1 MQSMPGNILCKEDA
15 PSSQQLPV
23 HNQPQIKIKGNMPLN
38 INKAAISNTSKDSP
52 KHKQEEEIKVIKQ
65 EGQKPTMETQGPPPP
80 PTSQYFL
87 HPSFLTS
94 APFGFDP
101 SHPMYR
107 NVLMPAT
114 SPYNTP
120 SYHLPMPRFHAPED
134 LSRNTGTKALD
145 ALHHAA
151 SQYYTTHKIHE
162 LSERALKSPSNSN
175 TGNAPGAIKI
185 SGSSPNIGST
195 QQSNIVSHS
204 SQNQSSGVSQLPHN
218 LASQTLNIGNKLDVP
233 VQKPLGSV
241 PGISGTTPNES
252 QKPQATINPPVAS
265 NCGSGNGNNS
275 CTAINGSTGSDSR
288 SPPPQRH
295 VHTHHHTHVGLGYP
309 MYPAPY
315 GGKCT
320 NHNCTQLFI
329 YRLKISITFLGKI
342 IDKNEITLKFSFLFY
357 NPSNIGLAY
366 QNFSA

>member
-1 MQSMPGNILCKEDA
+1 MQNTLSGNQQCKEDT
-15 PSSQQLPV
+15 S
-23 HNQPQIKIKGNMPLN
+23 HNQQQIKIKTSTPLN
-38 INKAAISNTSKDSP
+38 ISKSSNTVTTSKESP
-52 KHKQEEEIKVIKQ
+52 KHKQEEESKVIKQ

-87 HPSFLTS
+87 HPSYITS
-94 APFGFDP
+94 TPFGFDP

-120 SYHLPMPRFHAPED
+120 PYHLTMPRYHAPED

-162 LSERALKSPSNSN
+162 LSERALKSPNNSNSN
-175 TGNAPGAIKI
+175 NVPGTIKI
-185 SGSSPNIGST
+185 SGSSPNIGTT
-195 QQSNIVSHS
+195 QHSNISSNIIGHHTVQNQPSSVTQLSHS
-204 SQNQSSGVSQLPHN
+204 
-218 LASQTLNIGNKLDVP
+218 LASQSIVLPNKQDIVG
-233 VQKPLGSV
+233 QKTHANSPSMAA
-241 PGISGTTPNES
+241 TTSNEQQKS
-252 QKPQATINPPVAS
+252 QTTINSSVAP
-265 NCGSGNGNNS
+265 NCTSGNGSSSSTHN
-275 CTAINGSTGSDSR
+275 INVGSTSDSR

-315 GGKCT
+315 GGK
-320 NHNCTQLFI
+320 LM
-329 YRLKISITFLGKI
+329 
-342 IDKNEITLKFSFLFY
+342 
-357 NPSNIGLAY
+357 
-366 QNFSA
+366 